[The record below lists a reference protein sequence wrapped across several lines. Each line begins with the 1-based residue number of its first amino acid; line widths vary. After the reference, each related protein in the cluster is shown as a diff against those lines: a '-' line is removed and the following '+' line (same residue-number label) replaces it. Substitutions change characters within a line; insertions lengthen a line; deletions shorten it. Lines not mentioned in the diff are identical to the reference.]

1 VWAKEVTRKHW
12 SSFEFVHTTTYIS
25 LDFKSMDSSIMD
37 LPIQS
42 TIRKKLVDGGIVTRA
57 NLPNDKNMH
66 LWDMVKE
73 ECGLHVG
80 ELSALLNFLF
90 PVGT

>member
-1 VWAKEVTRKHW
+1 
-12 SSFEFVHTTTYIS
+12 
-25 LDFKSMDSSIMD
+25 MDSSIMD
-37 LPIQS
+37 LPIHS

-57 NLPNDKNMH
+57 YLPNNDKNMH

-73 ECGLHVG
+73 ECGLNVG